1 MLEEEEEHEDGEE
14 EDHEEEEEGEEG
26 GEEEDGEED
35 LCRKFIEDEFSDD
48 SVERAVFISWICQ
61 KYVVNSSD
69 FLYYHYLHYLHVGIS
84 V

>member
-14 EDHEEEEEGEEG
+14 EDHEEGEEG
-26 GEEEDGEED
+26 GEEEDEED
-35 LCRKFIEDEFSDD
+35 LYRKFIEDELRDD

-69 FLYYHYLHYLHVGIS
+69 FL
-84 V
+84 